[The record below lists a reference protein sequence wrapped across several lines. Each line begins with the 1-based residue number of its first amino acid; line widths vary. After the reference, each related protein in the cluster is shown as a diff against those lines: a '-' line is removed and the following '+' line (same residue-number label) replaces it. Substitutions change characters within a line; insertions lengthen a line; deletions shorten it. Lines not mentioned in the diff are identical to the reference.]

1 MILSAKQTYEQPDQH
16 SGRATYQV
24 LWALGLTQ
32 AILAPE
38 CRTESPI
45 NMTLLKCLWQ
55 TGRYHI
61 WELHVFH
68 AGERKIFGQ
77 GQQREGCVSPQAM
90 HKHTLHPLGTNMK
103 PPLSL
108 VSPILLLFQL
118 FLWKNVTV
126 YHLSKMQGQVSLTL
140 SILKGKTYL
149 IPDHRFDH
157 RDPYPEPA
165 TWT

>member
-1 MILSAKQTYEQPDQH
+1 MSAESAAVCAPETAPASPSEKFPQKKQQSWGRIITLLPSLFLTAKKKNSHSLFAKQTYEQPNQH

-24 LWALGLTQ
+24 LWAPGLTQ

-38 CRTESPI
+38 CRTESPR
-45 NMTLLKCLWQ
+45 NMTLFNCLLP

-90 HKHTLHPLGTNMK
+90 HKRTLPQLGTNM
-103 PPLSL
+103 
-108 VSPILLLFQL
+108 
-118 FLWKNVTV
+118 
-126 YHLSKMQGQVSLTL
+126 
-140 SILKGKTYL
+140 
-149 IPDHRFDH
+149 
-157 RDPYPEPA
+157 
-165 TWT
+165 